1 MTRPLL
7 RRFFKATT
15 LAFAISMII
24 APSALSMPLVSAG
37 GSGATETRSLG
48 PRDNWNVPVSTTPL
62 VDNVYGRA
70 PEPTALTTANSPGR
84 ANPDV
89 ILTPTST
96 PTLHQP
102 TGFDWGDARLV
113 AAGGFALTAL
123 LIGAALVAVRQRQLP
138 LAHR

>member
-1 MTRPLL
+1 MTRPSL

-24 APSALSMPLVSAG
+24 APSALSMPLLSAG

-48 PRDNWNVPVSTTPL
+48 PRDGWNVPVTTKPL
-62 VDNVYGRA
+62 VDNIFGRA
-70 PEPTALTTANSPGR
+70 LEPTSLTTDTSPGR

-89 ILTPTST
+89 ILSPTST
-96 PTLHQP
+96 STLRQP
-102 TGFDWGDARLV
+102 TGFDWGDAGLI

-123 LIGAALVAVRQRQLP
+123 LIGAALVAARQRQLP